1 MNVRVVV
8 VEVVTVEQDTVV
20 VNILATIV
28 LGELGDAISVTLGF
42 MKPLQSRDYCAHWVH
57 SLRENT
63 SCRKAFCRILEPEHV
78 ILSLPPRP

>member
-42 MKPLQSRDYCAHWVH
+42 KY
-57 SLRENT
+57 E
-63 SCRKAFCRILEPEHV
+63 AFAI
-78 ILSLPPRP
+78 S